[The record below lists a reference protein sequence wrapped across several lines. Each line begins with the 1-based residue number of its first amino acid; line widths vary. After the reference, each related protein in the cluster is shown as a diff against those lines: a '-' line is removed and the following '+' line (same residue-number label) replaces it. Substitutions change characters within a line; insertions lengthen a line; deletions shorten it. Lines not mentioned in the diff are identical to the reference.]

1 MSYSQIVTEVG
12 TARLDGF
19 IQLHVLR
26 GSDSFGR
33 LTPVHLAGELWVVFT
48 AALVVLILHQEH
60 RVGGVD
66 REGEGQQH
74 GDVSLV
80 VVHPGRSVG

>member
-1 MSYSQIVTEVG
+1 M
-12 TARLDGF
+12 
-19 IQLHVLR
+19 
-26 GSDSFGR
+26 
-33 LTPVHLAGELWVVFT
+33 VFT